1 MRRRHEHEHVAHA
14 DHAQDTSIAMLTAR
28 ADLVLQEL
36 VGVIDQMAVM
46 LRQGVRRDN
55 G

>member
-1 MRRRHEHEHVAHA
+1 MPRRHAHERVSAA
-14 DHAQDTSIAMLTAR
+14 DHAQDTSIAVLTAR

-36 VGVIDQMAVM
+36 VGVIDQMAAM
-46 LRQGVRRDN
+46 LRQEVRRD